1 MLGKCKIVVV
11 MPAYNAERT
20 LHQTYNELPHDIVD
34 HVVLVDDASQDNTAA
49 VARSLGLE
57 VIIHPQNRGYGGN
70 QKTCYTRA
78 LELGADI
85 VIMLHP
91 DYQYE
96 PRLVR
101 ALAATIADGV
111 YDVALGS
118 RILGGGALKGGM
130 PLYKYI
136 SNRFLTLA
144 QNILIGQKLSEYH
157 TGFRAFSREVLT
169 SLRLDLNSNDF
180 LFDNQ
185 MLVQAH
191 AVGFRIAEVTCP
203 TKYFAEAS
211 SINFRRSVIYGLGCL
226 WTSLH
231 YRLHKAGILR
241 SEAFIRRSG
250 LEAPENPAI
259 HKDRKAS

>member
-20 LHQTYNELPHDIVD
+20 LQRTYQELPHDIVD
-34 HVVLVDDASQDNTAA
+34 HVVVVDDASKDNTAA

-78 LELGADI
+78 LDLGADI

-136 SNRFLTLA
+136 SNRFLTFA

-169 SLRLDLNSNDF
+169 SLRLDLNSDDF

-226 WTSLH
+226 WTSLR
-231 YRLHKAGILR
+231 YRLHKKGILPSDAFLR
-241 SEAFIRRSG
+241 RAEPGPSTVSSVEAG
-250 LEAPENPAI
+250 
-259 HKDRKAS
+259 RKAS